1 MELQTSEEV
10 KTSIINLKVTAEQ
23 KELLEKA
30 ASSAGFSLSYFVL
43 SKSLEAAWE
52 NAASD
57 NQLVLSDRD
66 WELFVSL
73 MENPPEPNEA
83 LKSAMREYLEE
94 YES

>member
-10 KTSIINLKVTAEQ
+10 KSNIINLKVTAEQ

-30 ASSAGFSLSYFVL
+30 ASSTGLSLSDFVL

-52 NAASD
+52 NAASH
-57 NQLVLSDRD
+57 NQLVLSARD